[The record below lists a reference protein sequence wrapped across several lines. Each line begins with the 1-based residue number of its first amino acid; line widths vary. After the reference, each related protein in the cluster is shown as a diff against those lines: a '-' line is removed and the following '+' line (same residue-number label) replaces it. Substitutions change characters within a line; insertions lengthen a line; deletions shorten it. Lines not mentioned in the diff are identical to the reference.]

1 MAYCIGTTLGH
12 AKAFNSRNGV
22 MVNTKKR
29 ATPPSSFGNFQHL
42 FGAVQKDWDFLKKGI
57 VKGFDW
63 ANQVLPT
70 PTPPSTTPDN
80 KFMNTLNHFVWLP
93 LSGMDLLLA
102 DVEALATY
110 ANYFYSMSKLWSR
123 PLPELY
129 DEQQISDYFN
139 CRPHVIALRFLEVF
153 FTFSSAV
160 IKLRASRMRRLLISG
175 TDVEIGESTS
185 EYDFGK
191 VLKDSFLSLGPTFIK
206 VGQSLSTR
214 PDIVGPEISKA
225 LSELHDQIPPFPTAI
240 AMKIIEQEL
249 GAPTSRFFSYI
260 SEEPVA
266 AASFGQVYRG
276 TTCDGCAVAIK
287 VQRPNL
293 HHLVARDIYIL
304 RLGLGLLQKIARRK
318 NDIRLYADELGKGLM
333 GELDYRLEAENA
345 LRFLEAHSSFTFI
358 HVPKVFR
365 HLTRKRILTMDWV
378 VGENPNDLLLVSTG
392 ATYDGYPVHAE
403 RQKLEA
409 KRRLLDLVSKGVEAS
424 LIQLLET
431 GFLHADPH
439 PGNLRY
445 TTSGQIGFLDFGLM
459 CQMERKHQL
468 AMLASIIH
476 IVNGDW
482 ASLVQAL
489 SEMDVVKPGTNTRL
503 VTVVSLNMVYVR
515 GVSYDRGRGNR
526 PRLAVAVIAELE
538 NSLGEV
544 EFNDGIPDVKFSKIR
559 AYVWTM
565 LLGMTNTN
573 DMLQCRRAI
582 RTTSYHQP
590 VRSFFNEASKP
601 QDLDFI
607 SLKCGCFHMCCSWKN
622 LVCGPEVPFSHA
634 PILYAPVAFS
644 SFPRRSLSTYN
655 IPSYSAS
662 QPHPAFRHCG
672 AKGVVVGFAN
682 EGVGLAIAADENFK
696 TFEAAYPYVVRKLLT
711 DNSDA
716 SKKILHSNH
725 HNNNRKQPEAT
736 HQFVPAPPHSAV
748 LLDRR
753 REFQWKRLALFLRV
767 GAARK
772 SIPGA
777 AESAAA
783 DGTLKSSSVTAENFD
798 VAAFVL
804 RLLPSKDGIVLR
816 RLLVTADGSSLVRAF
831 LSEEAAPV
839 RQQLCRA
846 IADVLNQWML
856 SVSVK
861 GISVISP
868 SQSFASTRNYQLL
881 LRDRRL
887 KVVLGKI
894 LNDARK
900 DWSLTLRFYWVSVGM
915 LITAFAMAFHR
926 SMVSASEAYFARTSR
941 TPMRV
946 MA

>member
-1 MAYCIGTTLGH
+1 MGYCMATTWAHSAAAIG
-12 AKAFNSRNGV
+12 NSRNGV
-22 MVNTKKR
+22 TLNSKKR
-29 ATPPSSFGNFQHL
+29 ATPACAAIGNFQHF
-42 FGAVQKDWDFLKKGI
+42 FGAVKKDWEFLKKGF
-57 VKGFDW
+57 VKGVDS
-63 ANQVLPT
+63 AIQLLPT
-70 PTPPSTTPDN
+70 TPTTRTTSVDVD
-80 KFMNTLNHFVWLP
+80 HFVWLRHLEDP
-93 LSGMDLLLA
+93 NFTTFQTPSWPHPSYPALTGMDLLLA
-102 DVEALATY
+102 DVQALAAY
-110 ANYFYSMSKLWSR
+110 ANYFYSISKLWSR
-123 PLPELY
+123 PLPEFY
-129 DEQQISDYFN
+129 DAQQISDYFN
-139 CRPHVIALRFLEVF
+139 CRPHLVALRFLEVF
-153 FTFSSAV
+153 FAFSSAA
-160 IKLRASRMRRLLISG
+160 IKLHASRMRGLAISG
-175 TDVEIGESTS
+175 TIVEETENASQ
-185 EYDFGK
+185 YDFGK
-191 VLKDSFLSLGPTFIK
+191 VLKDSFLILGPTFIK

-214 PDIVGPEISKA
+214 PDIIGPEISKA
-225 LSELHDQIPPFPTAI
+225 LSELHDRIPPFPTAV
-240 AMKIIEQEL
+240 AMKIIEEEL
-249 GAPTSRFFSYI
+249 GTPTSRFFSYI

-333 GELDYRLEAENA
+333 GELDYRLEAGNA
-345 LRFLEAHSSFTFI
+345 LRFLEAHSSFPFI

-392 ATYDGYPVHAE
+392 ATYDGYAE
-403 RQKLEA
+403 RQKFEA
-409 KRRLLDLVSKGVEAS
+409 KQRLLDLVSKGVEAS

-489 SEMDVVKPGTNTRL
+489 SEMDVVVPGTNTRL
-503 VTVVSLNMVYVR
+503 VTM
-515 GVSYDRGRGNR
+515 
-526 PRLAVAVIAELE
+526 ELE

-544 EFNDGIPDVKFSKIR
+544 EFNDGIPDVKFSKVLGKILSVALKYHFR
-559 AYVWTM
+559 MPPYYT
-565 LLGMTNTN
+565 LL
-573 DMLQCRRAI
+573 L
-582 RTTSYHQP
+582 
-590 VRSFFNEASKP
+590 
-601 QDLDFI
+601 
-607 SLKCGCFHMCCSWKN
+607 
-622 LVCGPEVPFSHA
+622 
-634 PILYAPVAFS
+634 
-644 SFPRRSLSTYN
+644 RSL
-655 IPSYSAS
+655 AS
-662 QPHPAFRHCG
+662 L
-672 AKGVVVGFAN
+672 
-682 EGVGLAIAADENFK
+682 EGLAVAADENFR

-716 SKKILHSNH
+716 SQKILHS
-725 HNNNRKQPEAT
+725 
-736 HQFVPAPPHSAV
+736 V
-748 LLDRR
+748 LLDRK

-772 SIPGA
+772 SLRGVVA
-777 AESAAA
+777 SDAAA
-783 DGTLKSSSVTAENFD
+783 DAALRSSSATAENFD

-804 RLLPSKDGIVLR
+804 RLLPSKDGVVLR
-816 RLLVTADGSSLVRAF
+816 RLLVAADGSSLVRAF
-831 LSEEAAPV
+831 LSDEAAPV

-856 SVSVK
+856 SVYLK
-861 GISVISP
+861 GISVTSS

-887 KVVLGKI
+887 RVVLGKI
-894 LNDARK
+894 LNDARR
-900 DWSLTLRFYWVSVGM
+900 DWLTVRFYWASVVM

-926 SMVSASEAYFARTSR
+926 SMVSASEAYFSR
-941 TPMRV
+941 ISISPVRV
-946 MA
+946 MARS